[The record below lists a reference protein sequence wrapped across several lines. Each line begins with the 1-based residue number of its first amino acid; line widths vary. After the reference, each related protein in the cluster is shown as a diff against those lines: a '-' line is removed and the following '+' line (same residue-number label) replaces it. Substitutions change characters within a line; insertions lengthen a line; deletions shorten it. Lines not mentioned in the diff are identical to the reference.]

1 MSRAYVGNR
10 VQNVDIGEE
19 LDKVTRVV
27 LVVDSDHVYTA
38 GDDTGRTIEREIPW
52 GSQEMAD
59 SLLRKL
65 SGVVYKPFNA
75 EKAMISPAFEIG
87 DPVTVGG
94 VYSRIIG
101 ADINYG
107 ISGLVDLYAPDLDV
121 TEDEYPS
128 EKTQQSSIERQ
139 LASTRSLISKTSEE
153 IRLEVFGEDGY
164 TGASVHSLISTAIKN
179 IKLEVYSEEGSTTL
193 TLTDKDATLSTQTLN
208 LTVNAVNISGKLK
221 ANQIDA
227 SELKVDA
234 ANVIGQ
240 LVIGNLPDGVAM
252 TDDIP
257 TDADITLITN
267 NAIRTANIS
276 ANQVTAGTFNGINNV
291 LQLKGLLNLID
302 PNGVIYGKIGSGNG
316 TSDGELTYGAALYNT
331 AGSGGFFVSGSGARL
346 FYGANGI
353 YCASAGCYSTSEMKV
368 SSDKRMKNSISYD
381 LSKEE
386 AMFATLKPCS
396 FAYNSDANSKRRWGF
411 VAQEMVESADKA
423 EIDVE
428 SLDVVSKD
436 GNGMYAVAYGEIVA
450 LNTHMIQKLMA
461 RVAELERK
469 ME

>member
-1 MSRAYVGNR
+1 MFDKYYVGSDLIASSNNGKYKPVSR
-10 VQNVDIGEE
+10 VTLAVDEN
-19 LDKVTRVV
+19 KVI
-27 LVVDSDHVYTA
+27 TA
-38 GDDTGRTIEREIPW
+38 GDDSGFELYAHCRGAT
-52 GSQEMAD
+52 QEMVD
-59 SLLRKL
+59 ELLNRL
-65 SGVVYKPFNA
+65 RGYTYQ
-75 EKAMISPAFEIG
+75 AFEADEANLNPSAELG
-87 DPVTVGG
+87 DGITSGG
-94 VYSRIIG
+94 VYG
-101 ADINYG
+101 V
-107 ISGLVDLYAPDLDV
+107 ISKIRDDGSGYVSVSAPGEAEL
-121 TEDEYPS
+121 EDEYPM
-128 EKTQQSSIERQ
+128 EGPATRMFNRE
-139 LASTRSLISKTSEE
+139 LAKAYSLISKTSEE

-179 IKLEVYSEEGSTTL
+179 IKLEVSSEDGSTTL

-208 LTVNAVNISGKLK
+208 LTVDAVNISGKLK

-291 LQLKGLLNLID
+291 LQLNGLLYLVD
-302 PNGVIYGKIGSGNG
+302 PSGVTYGKIGSGNG
-316 TSDGELTYGAALYNT
+316 TSDGELTYGAALFNP

-368 SSDKRMKNSISYD
+368 SSDKRLKNSISYD
-381 LSKEE
+381 LTKEE
-386 AMFATLKPCS
+386 VMFATLKPCS

-469 ME
+469 MEE